1 MLLAHSGAIILIA
14 PMRLQSRRRNRESA
28 IIRGKMNN
36 LRLLAVA
43 LAVMSVPILLI
54 TTNVRWV
61 INAPV
66 LYSYGFDKYD
76 IPTYTGLDRGELLS
90 AGRQI
95 RDYFNNDE
103 EFLSVRVVLRGVR
116 VNNLFNDREV
126 LHMKD
131 VKGLVRGVY
140 IVQEIAFLYLVAFA
154 VGGFLIRKRAF
165 APQMVRYMGWGGAA
179 TLGLVVFVGLVSLI
193 GFDRLFLAFHLISFS
208 NDLWLLDPR
217 RDFLIAMF
225 PEAFFFDATM
235 WIVGLTVV
243 EALLL
248 AAAPVVFLR
257 WRPRWLRGAGRW
269 LERRAQRTAG

>member
-1 MLLAHSGAIILIA
+1 MRECYHSTD
-14 PMRLQSRRRNRESA
+14 M
-28 IIRGKMNN
+28 KN
-36 LRLLAVA
+36 LRLLAVV

-66 LYSYGFDKYD
+66 LYSYGFDRYD
-76 IPTYTGLDRGELLS
+76 IPTYTGLERGELLS
-90 AGRQI
+90 AARQI

-103 EFLSVRVVLRGVR
+103 EFLSVRVVLRGVP
-116 VNNLFNDREV
+116 VNNLFLQEVNTPLRVEYIGIDGPGPGNDREV

-131 VKGLVRGVY
+131 VKRLVRGVY
-140 IVQEIAFLYLVAFA
+140 ILQEIAFLYLVAFA
-154 VGGFLIRKRAF
+154 VGGFLVRKRAF

-179 TLGLVVFVGLVSLI
+179 TLGLVVFVGLVALI

-208 NDLWLLDPR
+208 NDLWLLDPS

-235 WIVGLTVV
+235 AIAALTVL

-269 LERRAQRTAG
+269 VGRRAQRTAG

>member
-1 MLLAHSGAIILIA
+1 M
-14 PMRLQSRRRNRESA
+14 
-28 IIRGKMNN
+28 KN
-36 LRLLAVA
+36 LRLLAVV

-66 LYSYGFDKYD
+66 LYSYGFDRYD
-76 IPTYTGLDRGELLS
+76 IPTFTGLERSELLS
-90 AGRQI
+90 AARQI

-140 IVQEIAFLYLVAFA
+140 ILQEIAFLYLVAFA
-154 VGGFLIRKRAF
+154 VGGFLLRKRAF

-179 TLGLVVFVGLVSLI
+179 TLGLVVFVGLVALI

-208 NDLWLLDPR
+208 NDLWQLDPS

-235 WIVGLTVV
+235 WIAGLTVV

-257 WRPRWLRGAGRW
+257 WRPRWLGGAGRW
-269 LERRAQRTAG
+269 FGRRAQRTAG

>member
-1 MLLAHSGAIILIA
+1 
-14 PMRLQSRRRNRESA
+14 MR
-28 IIRGKMNN
+28 N

-54 TTNVRWV
+54 TTNVRLV

-116 VNNLFNDREV
+116 VNNLFKDREV

-131 VKGLVRGVY
+131 VKGLVTGVY
-140 IVQEIAFLYLVAFA
+140 IVQEVAFLYLVAFA

-257 WRPRWLRGAGRW
+257 WRPKWLRGAGRW

>member
-1 MLLAHSGAIILIA
+1 MD
-14 PMRLQSRRRNRESA
+14 LQSRRRERESA
-28 IIRGKMNN
+28 IITGNMKN

-43 LAVMSVPILLI
+43 PAVTSVLILLI
-54 TTNVRWV
+54 TANVRWV

-66 LYSYGFDKYD
+66 LYSYGFDRYD
-76 IPTYTGLDRGELLS
+76 IPTYTGLERSELLS
-90 AGRQI
+90 AARQI

-103 EFLSVRVVLRGVR
+103 EFLSVGVVLRGVR

-140 IVQEIAFLYLVAFA
+140 ILQEIAFLYLVAFA
-154 VGGFLIRKRAF
+154 VGGFLVSKRAF

-179 TLGLVVFVGLVSLI
+179 TLGLVVFVGLVALI

-208 NDLWLLDPR
+208 NDLWQLDPS

-235 WIVGLTVV
+235 GIAGLTVL

-257 WRPRWLRGAGRW
+257 WRPKWLRGAGRW
-269 LERRAQRTAG
+269 LGRRAQGTAG

>member
-1 MLLAHSGAIILIA
+1 M
-14 PMRLQSRRRNRESA
+14 
-28 IIRGKMNN
+28 KN

-43 LAVMSVPILLI
+43 LAVMSVPVLLI

-76 IPTYTGLDRGELLS
+76 IPAYTGLERTELLS

-103 EFLSVRVVLRGVR
+103 EFLSVRVVLRGVQ

-140 IVQEIAFLYLVAFA
+140 VLQEIAFLYLVAFA
-154 VGGFLIRKRAF
+154 VGGFLLRKRAF

-179 TLGLVVFVGLVSLI
+179 TLGLVAFVGLIALI

-235 WIVGLTVV
+235 AIAGLIVI

-257 WRPRWLRGAGRW
+257 WRPRWLSGAGRW
-269 LERRAQRTAG
+269 LGRRAQRTAG